1 MTLKNNLFTISSE
14 KMDQETSGT
23 TKMYSNFPPSLQ
35 SSWENEFVVKI
46 KWKRR
51 REKACGMR
59 NNGKPFN
66 GKSYRYSSF
75 CGKNATMTLCFA
87 LMIVVIFNTNVS
99 FQRPVHNQAEEGSLT
114 SAMVRPL
121 YYSIEL

>member
-1 MTLKNNLFTISSE
+1 
-14 KMDQETSGT
+14 MDQENSATA
-23 TKMYSNFPPSLQ
+23 KMYSHFPPSLQ

-51 REKACGMR
+51 REKAYGMR
-59 NNGKPFN
+59 NNRN
-66 GKSYRYSSF
+66 GKSQLNSSF

-87 LMIVVIFNTNVS
+87 LMIVVIFKTSVT

-121 YYSIEL
+121 